1 MKEKMKNGKQMKTA
15 AALAATAFAVMA
27 ALVAQQAVLAADVA
41 AIRVSGYFSDHMVLQ
56 RGEGTSVWGK
66 AAPGTKV
73 KVAFAGQSL
82 EATADAR
89 GDWKA
94 MFAKLAVSK
103 EGRDLVVGEK
113 TFKDV
118 LVGDVWISSGQS
130 NAEMTFGMIGNVVN
144 QKEEIARAKDFP
156 NVRSIKVE
164 RTSSA
169 WPIDFALKTS
179 GWRAAD
185 AKTLPMI
192 TAMGYI
198 FARDINAKTGI
209 PIGIVDDS
217 WSGQP
222 IQEFLSP
229 AAAEASPLGK
239 YMKAWK
245 IKVAEWHEA
254 YASYMRGEKETLGDD
269 FWPSIEQPLE
279 GRIHNAMIRP
289 IRHLNP
295 TGVLWYQGCS
305 NESNGLGYE
314 MLLDTLI
321 ADWRGMW
328 GEDLPFY
335 VVQLASYTAPTT
347 DPKGG
352 NGFALV
358 REAQRRTVAK
368 TPRTGLAVTIDIGN
382 AKNIHPANK
391 LDVGAR
397 LARWALRDVYGEK
410 NLVPSGPWYRS
421 VQFKGNVARVS
432 FDHVGGGLV
441 AAEKD
446 PDGALVAPK
455 VKDTKSLKG
464 FAVQAKDGSWH
475 WAEATID
482 GNEVVVTAKDVA
494 EPVAVRYAYRAN
506 PMGAADLYN
515 AEGLP
520 AVPFTTEK

>member
-1 MKEKMKNGKQMKTA
+1 MKEKMENGKEMKTA
-15 AALAATAFAVMA
+15 AVLAATAFAVMA
-27 ALVAQQAVLAADVA
+27 ALVAQQAVWAADVA

-94 MFAKLAVSK
+94 TFAKLAVSK

-441 AAEKD
+441 AAEKN

>member
-1 MKEKMKNGKQMKTA
+1 VKKFMMG
-15 AALAATAFAVMA
+15 MA
-27 ALVAQQAVLAADVA
+27 ALVALQTGWAADVA
-41 AIRVSGYFSDHMVLQ
+41 AVRVSGYFSDHMVLQ
-56 RGEGTSVWGK
+56 RGEGTAVWGK

-82 EATADAR
+82 EATADAK

-94 MFAKLAVSK
+94 TFAKLAVSK
-103 EGRDLVVGEK
+103 EGRDLVISSVTPAIEQSNNPNNQAI
-113 TFKDV
+113 FHDV
-118 LVGDVWISSGQS
+118 LVGDLWIASGQS
-130 NAEMTFGMIGNVVN
+130 NAEMTFGLLGNVVN
-144 QKEEIARAKDFP
+144 QKEEIARAKEFP

-164 RTSSA
+164 RRSSD

-185 AKTLPMI
+185 AATLPKI
-192 TAMGYI
+192 TAMGYF
-198 FARDINAKTGI
+198 FARDVNAKTGI
-209 PIGIVDDS
+209 PIGIVDDN
-217 WSGQP
+217 WSGQY

-239 YMKAWK
+239 DMKAWR

-254 YASYMRGEKETLGDD
+254 YASYMRGGKETLGDD

-279 GRIHNAMIRP
+279 SRIHNGMIRP

-295 TGVLWYQGCS
+295 AGVLWYQGCA
-305 NESNGLGYE
+305 NEGDGLGYE
-314 MLLDTLI
+314 VLLDALI

-328 GEDLPFY
+328 GRDLPFY
-335 VVQLASYTAPTT
+335 IVQLASYTAPTT

-352 NGFALV
+352 NGFAPV

-368 TPRTGLAVTIDIGN
+368 TPRTGLAVAIDIGN

-391 LDVGAR
+391 QDVGSR

-410 NLVPSGPWYRS
+410 GLVPSGPWYKS
-421 VQFKGNVARVS
+421 VAFKGNAARIS

-446 PDGALVAPK
+446 PDGAGVAPK

-482 GNEVVVTAKDVA
+482 GDGVVVTAKDVA

-520 AVPFTTEK
+520 AVPFTTER